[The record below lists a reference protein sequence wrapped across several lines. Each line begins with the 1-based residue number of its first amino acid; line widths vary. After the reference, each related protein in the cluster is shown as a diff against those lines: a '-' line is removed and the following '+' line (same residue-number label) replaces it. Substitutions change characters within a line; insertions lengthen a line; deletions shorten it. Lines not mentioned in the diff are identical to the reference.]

1 MAVLNQG
8 TITDSPELDD
18 WLTTASTSNM
28 ATNGYSYAS
37 SNNYT
42 INTNSPY
49 YTINTT
55 PNTAGTIWTTSGLNG
70 SSSSSGKITLDGDDA
85 DVIVNG
91 KSLYEFMTKMEERLA
106 ILVPDP
112 EKLERFAAL
121 KKAYDHYKLM
131 EKLCHEE
138 PTDND

>member
-1 MAVLNQG
+1 MADVIPG
-8 TITDSPELDD
+8 TITDSQALDD

-28 ATNGYSYAS
+28 ATNAYSYAS

-49 YTINTT
+49 YTIS
-55 PNTAGTIWTTSGLNG
+55 TAPTSNSVWTTSGWNG

-138 PTDND
+138 PTDNDR